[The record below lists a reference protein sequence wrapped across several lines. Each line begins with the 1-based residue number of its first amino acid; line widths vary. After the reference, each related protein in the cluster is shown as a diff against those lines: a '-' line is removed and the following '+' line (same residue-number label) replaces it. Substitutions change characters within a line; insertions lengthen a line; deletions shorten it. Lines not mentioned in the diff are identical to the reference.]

1 MRCHDTCT
9 HLRLAVLD
17 DPPPPPCKCNLL
29 CLESSEGRH
38 ATGRSARN
46 LSEWFLCSPRNRS
59 PSAAILILRQLEVH
73 VFKIVAA
80 TRTQE
85 VVHVCQND
93 LRPRRVIDHLRPVAT
108 SVVCAASALLAVEK
122 SNPCALLI
130 GISQKKNSAPCSRS

>member
-1 MRCHDTCT
+1 MFTHHIRYCTIVGSVLRHGCVVRCHDTCT
-9 HLRLAVLD
+9 HLRLSVLD
-17 DPPPPPCKCNLL
+17 DPPPPPHKCNLL

-38 ATGRSARN
+38 VSGRSARN

-59 PSAAILILRQLEVH
+59 PSAAILILRRLEVH

-108 SVVCAASALLAVEK
+108 SVVCAVLEGKRPS
-122 SNPCALLI
+122 
-130 GISQKKNSAPCSRS
+130 G